1 MEGYIGGGI
10 LTVIL
15 GILFIQLCVMYGY
28 PSLLCP
34 AEVNQEY
41 LLSYFSIDTL
51 NNSDT
56 LTKSLL
62 YPSACVLQDVYLPQS
77 YQVSLP
83 KSISMQKIFSNFN
96 RYQDKILIKSILLKI
111 GHIRLCSG
119 AYSFRL
125 GTRGIHLRVCCNAWT
140 IRRLF
145 CIWIQ
150 KSLQKKGVD
159 HLALF

>member
-41 LLSYFSIDTL
+41 LLSYFSMDTL

-77 YQVSLP
+77 YQVSLL
-83 KSISMQKIFSNFN
+83 KTILALVLKYKVQV
-96 RYQDKILIKSILLKI
+96 YDKILIKSIL
-111 GHIRLCSG
+111 S
-119 AYSFRL
+119 
-125 GTRGIHLRVCCNAWT
+125 
-140 IRRLF
+140 
-145 CIWIQ
+145 
-150 KSLQKKGVD
+150 KK
-159 HLALF
+159 

>member
-1 MEGYIGGGI
+1 MEGYIGGGM

-41 LLSYFSIDTL
+41 LLSYFSMDTL

-83 KSISMQKIFSNFN
+83 KSIRM
-96 RYQDKILIKSILLKI
+96 
-111 GHIRLCSG
+111 
-119 AYSFRL
+119 
-125 GTRGIHLRVCCNAWT
+125 
-140 IRRLF
+140 
-145 CIWIQ
+145 
-150 KSLQKKGVD
+150 
-159 HLALF
+159 